1 MIRRPPRSTR
11 TATLFPYPTLFR
23 SFGIDHARHPVEAV
37 GARRPHHRA
46 VIGVADRER
55 LGERIMER
63 DVGAAEIAHRI
74 GAVDTVRAAMRGQ
87 PLVHLAAVPR
97 LVLHR
102 PRSEERRV
110 GKECVSTCRS
120 RWSPYH
126 YKNKNRNTTTV
137 RTI

>member
-1 MIRRPPRSTR
+1 MIFFFNG
-11 TATLFPYPTLFR
+11 TATTGIYTTDTLFPYTTRFR
-23 SFGIDHARHPVEAV
+23 SVEAV

-55 LGERIMER
+55 LGERRMER

-74 GAVDTVRAAMRGQ
+74 GAVDAVRAAMRGQ

-102 PRSEERRV
+102 PFVAGRRDRLRGRREAVEVEE
-110 GKECVSTCRS
+110 
-120 RWSPYH
+120 
-126 YKNKNRNTTTV
+126 
-137 RTI
+137 